1 MGYRF
6 YDDADFNYRAQ
17 VALGG
22 TPAGLGD
29 VGEILTVIA
38 SVPSGDD
45 AAWATAFSDLAR
57 RVEALAESS
66 RTRDRRSAADAY
78 LRAATYYAAKLE
90 AVQAGSDDAAIT
102 RAFADHRRCWDAF
115 ADLTDPPLERVAIP
129 YSQEGRQLAMPGYF
143 LSHGQRRPTFIFI
156 NGSDGALTWVWQELL
171 AAYERGFNGLVFD
184 GPGQQSM
191 LFEQGVP
198 FRPDWEAVITPVV
211 DVLLGRDD
219 VDPAG
224 LVLWGGSQGGF
235 WGARALAFEH
245 RFAAGFLDP
254 GVVDVSTS
262 WLGHFPPELVD
273 LLKSGD
279 KKDFDAA
286 MGQAIASP
294 QLAPVWNFRARPY
307 GMSSPFDVCRA
318 MMEYTVADVA
328 HQITTPVMIADPEGE
343 QFWPGQSAALAKLI
357 GDQAD
362 LEHYT
367 AAEGADMHC
376 EPMAR
381 SLVHQRMFDWLA
393 GLLPTH
399 APGQP
404 AATNTDAG
412 TTSTRGD
419 S

>member
-6 YDDADFNYRAQ
+6 YDDPDDNYRVQ

-29 VGEILTVIA
+29 VGEILAVVA
-38 SVPSGDD
+38 GVPSGDD
-45 AAWATAFSDLAR
+45 AGWAAAF
-57 RVEALAESS
+57 EALAQRIEAVGGAS
-66 RTRDRRSAADAY
+66 RDVDRRSAAAAF
-78 LRAATYYAAKLE
+78 LRAATYYAAQLE
-90 AVQAGSDDAAIT
+90 AVQSGADDAAIT
-102 RAFADHRRCWDAF
+102 KAFQDHRRCWDAF
-115 ADLTDPPLERVAIP
+115 ADLTEPALERVAIP
-129 YSQEGRQLAMPGYF
+129 YEGSTMPGYF
-143 LSHGQRRPTFIFI
+143 LSHGERRPTFVFI

-171 AAYERGFNGLVFD
+171 AAYERGCNGLIFD

-191 LFEQGVP
+191 LFEKGIP

-211 DVLLGRDD
+211 DFLLERDD

-262 WLGHFPPELVD
+262 WLSHFPAELID

-279 KKDFDAA
+279 QKDFDAA
-286 MGQAIASP
+286 MAPVVTSP
-294 QLAPVWNFRARPY
+294 PLAPVWNFRARPY
-307 GMSSPFDVCRA
+307 GTKSPFEVCHDMLQYDNSA
-318 MMEYTVADVA
+318 VA

-343 QFWPGQSAALAKLI
+343 QFWPGQSAQLAGLI
-357 GDQAD
+357 GEAATLQA
-362 LEHYT
+362 YT

-393 GLLPTH
+393 GFVPLPTS
-399 APGQP
+399 AADKGGQ
-404 AATNTDAG
+404 
-412 TTSTRGD
+412 
-419 S
+419 